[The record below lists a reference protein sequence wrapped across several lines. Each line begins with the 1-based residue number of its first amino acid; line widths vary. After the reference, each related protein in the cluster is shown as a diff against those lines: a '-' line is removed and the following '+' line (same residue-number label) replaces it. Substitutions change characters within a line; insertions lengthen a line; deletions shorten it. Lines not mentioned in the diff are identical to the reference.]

1 MKASDS
7 EKFWS
12 TRRVLQIASNAANSD
27 ANKLIDSVVVIL
39 QFYLALSL
47 ALTYSELLSN
57 EYHIVL

>member
-12 TRRVLQIASNAANSD
+12 THHVLQIASNAANLD